1 MDELY
6 YLLRVGP
13 DAKDAVAKRLQM
25 KKAPSHV
32 RLSTLAPL
40 SNYGFPPGSEG
51 ALAGVGSDGVV
62 VGAAEG
68 AEAPAMFIPWQNV
81 AYLADGT
88 MLAKEMK
95 KK

>member
-6 YLLRVGP
+6 YLLKVGS
-13 DAKDAVAKRLQM
+13 DAKDTVAKRLRM
-25 KKAPSHV
+25 KKAPSYV

-40 SNYGFPPGSEG
+40 SNYGFPAGSEG
-51 ALAGVGSDGVV
+51 AVVDIGAEGVV
-62 VGAAEG
+62 LGADG
-68 AEAPAMFIPWQNV
+68 AEAPAMLVPWQNV

-88 MLAKEMK
+88 SLAKEMK